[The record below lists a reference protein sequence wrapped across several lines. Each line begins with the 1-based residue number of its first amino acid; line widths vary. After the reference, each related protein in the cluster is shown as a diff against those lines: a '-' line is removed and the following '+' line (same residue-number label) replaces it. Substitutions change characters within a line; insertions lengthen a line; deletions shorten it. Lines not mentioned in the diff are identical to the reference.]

1 MRNAESGMANR
12 KDASRASRVVGSG
25 LILSRGVKG
34 RSGHMEIQQLHVRL
48 NSGSTTVSG
57 VDSGVFQTLAKL

>member
-1 MRNAESGMANR
+1 MANK

-34 RSGHMEIQQLHVRL
+34 RSGHTEIQQLHVRL